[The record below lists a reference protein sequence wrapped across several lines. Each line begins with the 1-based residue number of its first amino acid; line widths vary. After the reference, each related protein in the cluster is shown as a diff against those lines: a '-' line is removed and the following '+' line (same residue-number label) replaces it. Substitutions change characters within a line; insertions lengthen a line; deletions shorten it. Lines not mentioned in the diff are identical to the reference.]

1 MAIITEEPEPEPQ
14 HQQPHKPKSK
24 PKPKPKPK
32 PPSSPPPPNNDNNPF
47 SFWFYFTLSV
57 SLLTLFFVFTSFHSP
72 RDGKAWFLTLPTSL
86 RHHYS
91 DGRTIKV
98 QTHPNEAPI
107 QVFTF
112 QEGPTSSENVVIVHG
127 LGLSSY
133 SYRQLAKSLAAKG
146 VHVTTVDLPG
156 HGFSDKSVEVSVE
169 GVDGVLGRFQYVYSE
184 IQEKG
189 IFWAFDQMVETGQIP
204 YEEIQARM
212 SKRKVRK
219 PVDLGPQEMGKVL
232 GEVIDSMGLAPVH
245 LVLHD
250 SALGLSADFVSERAE
265 LVRSVTLIDTAS
277 HGAFPLW
284 VLEVPV
290 VREVVLGVSF
300 VYAKVVDLC
309 CSKRAGVADLDALRL
324 LLKGMDGR
332 RAVVNVGKRV
342 NSSFELAEWGEALKG
357 MPMQVLWSAG
367 WSQEWSQEGDRVAS
381 ALPQAG
387 FVTHSGGRWAQE
399 DAAVEIADKIS
410 QFVLSLPKS
419 GRKVE
424 QESIPEHIQKM
435 LDEAKSSGHDHH
447 HHHSHDHGHGHDHY
461 DDAHIH
467 GANYMD
473 AYGLGDGPHGW

>member
-14 HQQPHKPKSK
+14 QQPRKPKTK
-24 PKPKPKPK
+24 AKR
-32 PPSSPPPPNNDNNPF
+32 PSSPPTHGGNSNNSNSNNNPF

-57 SLLTLFFVFTSFHSP
+57 SLLTLVFVFTSSLSP
-72 RDGKAWFLTLPTSL
+72 RDPKAWFLTLPASL

-91 DGRTIKV
+91 NGRTIKV
-98 QTHPNEAPI
+98 QTHPNETPI

-112 QEGPTSSENVVIVHG
+112 QEGSTTSENIVIVHG
-127 LGLSSY
+127 QGLSSY

-146 VHVTTVDLPG
+146 VHVTAVDLPG
-156 HGFSDKSVEVSVE
+156 HGFSDKSVEVSLE
-169 GVDGVLGRFQYVYSE
+169 GVDGILGRFQYVYSE

-189 IFWAFDQMVETGQIP
+189 VFWAFDQMVETGQIP

-212 SKRKVRK
+212 SKRKVRE

-250 SALGLSADFVSERAE
+250 SALGLCADFVSQRAE
-265 LVRSVTLIDTAS
+265 LVRSVTLIDAAS
-277 HGAFPLW
+277 YGAFPLW

-300 VYAKVVDLC
+300 VYAKVVGLC
-309 CSKRAGVADLDALRL
+309 CSKRVGVADSDALRL
-324 LLKGMDGR
+324 LLKERDGR

-342 NSSFELAEWGEALKG
+342 NSSFDLAEWSEGLKA

-367 WSQEWSQEGDRVAS
+367 WSHEWSQEGDRVAN
-381 ALPQAG
+381 ALPQAS

-419 GRKVE
+419 VRKVE
-424 QESIPEHIQKM
+424 EESIPEHIQKV
-435 LDEAKSSGHDHH
+435 LDEAKNSGHDHH
-447 HHHSHDHGHGHDHY
+447 HHHSHGHGHDHH
-461 DDAHIH
+461 DE
-467 GANYMD
+467 
-473 AYGLGDGPHGW
+473 L